1 LILVST
7 KDPCCGAIIN
17 EKMSHQE
24 EVSITAKVNSGI
36 ITTQEEEVVGAVDGN
51 VPTASTSTAVSEMTP
66 STIELNKSQQ
76 QQQAPPPRS
85 NAKRDYLRTNEA
97 TVQAAWD
104 AAQVYE
110 SNADGK
116 AVDASS
122 SFLVTFPYPYMN
134 GVLHIGHAFSFT
146 KAIFRAQ
153 YERHMGKNVL
163 LPFAFHC
170 TGMPIQAVSLWLFL
184 FFSLSMLL
192 MYIY

>member
-1 LILVST
+1 
-7 KDPCCGAIIN
+7 
-17 EKMSHQE
+17 MSHQE
-24 EVSITAKVNSGI
+24 EVSIAAKVNS
-36 ITTQEEEVVGAVDGN
+36 VDGN
-51 VPTASTSTAVSEMTP
+51 VASTAAAVSAEMTP
-66 STIELNKSQQ
+66 SMIELNKSQQ
-76 QQQAPPPRS
+76 QQQQQQHKAPPPRS

-110 SNADGK
+110 SNADGTS
-116 AVDASS
+116 DDTSS

-170 TGMPIQAVSLWLFL
+170 TGMPIQAVSC
-184 FFSLSMLL
+184 FFFDVINVYLL
-192 MYIY
+192 I